1 MNGSAS
7 TVSFPRRRM
16 SSSDAPMSS
25 VFHVLKSVELSR
37 TASAHTSE
45 VLQLVRRSA
54 ASIKHSRPW
63 PKHAKI
69 VGRGC
74 VSSSKTCERSC
85 SGAMLVPKW
94 SWWPAVHH
102 LFGFF
107 AQTAQRLLCLQIH
120 GFQSESNASLYV
132 AQHQSNRVHRLWHL
146 PRHPMLG
153 PHILIA
159 ADVTRHSPSLPHEV
173 RLRHLRVDVELAR

>member
-1 MNGSAS
+1 MNSSAS

-16 SSSDAPMSS
+16 SSSDALMSS

-74 VSSSKTCERSC
+74 VSSSKTCERSVLWC
-85 SGAMLVPKW
+85 YASSKMVLVARRPPSFWLLRANGAVVAL
-94 SWWPAVHH
+94 PAD
-102 LFGFF
+102 
-107 AQTAQRLLCLQIH
+107 
-120 GFQSESNASLYV
+120 
-132 AQHQSNRVHRLWHL
+132 
-146 PRHPMLG
+146 P
-153 PHILIA
+153 
-159 ADVTRHSPSLPHEV
+159 
-173 RLRHLRVDVELAR
+173 